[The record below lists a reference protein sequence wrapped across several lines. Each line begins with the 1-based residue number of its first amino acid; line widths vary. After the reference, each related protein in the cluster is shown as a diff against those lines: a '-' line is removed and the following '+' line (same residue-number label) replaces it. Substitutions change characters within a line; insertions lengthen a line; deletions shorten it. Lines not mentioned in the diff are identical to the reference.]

1 MIEAL
6 NVHYSYPN
14 KVEALKGVSLTIKDG
29 EFVAIMGQ
37 NGAGKSTFVKHF
49 NGLLKPSV
57 GTVKVNNVETTKT
70 SVATLARNVGFVF
83 QNPDHQLFSET
94 VEDEVAFALKNF
106 GFEKE
111 VIEKRIDWALNLL
124 SLTQYRKTSP
134 FLLSGGE
141 RKRVA
146 LASVLAW
153 DPETLV
159 LDEPTIGQDHEQK
172 EKLRQF
178 ILQMQTQGKTVVA
191 VTHDVEFVAEC
202 NPRVVLMKEGKIV
215 ADGMGNDILT
225 DPVLLEQASIVLP
238 QIAQVFTKLSA
249 LGLPKNIID
258 IYEAK
263 EIILKA
269 KERRGAMSV
278 FDGLRFRKVY
288 SPIHNLDPRIKFV
301 YVIAVFV
308 VAILFS
314 QIIPLLI
321 LFVMQIPFVLLARVQ
336 RQWLRSLRG
345 AAFLAAFIFIINV
358 ATTFFTTGYHLTA
371 AAIESAAASDP
382 ALRRACRIFQR
393 FLS

>member
-1 MIEAL
+1 VIEAE

-14 KVEALKGVSLTIKDG
+14 KVEALKGVSITIKDG

-49 NGLLKPSV
+49 NGLLKPSI
-57 GTVKVNNVETTKT
+57 GTVRANGVQTTKT

-94 VEDEVAFALKNF
+94 VEDEIAFALKNF
-106 GFEKE
+106 GFEPK
-111 VIEKRIDWALNLL
+111 VIEDRVTWALNLL

-153 DPETLV
+153 DPKTLI

-172 EKLRQF
+172 EILRQF
-178 ILQMQTQGKTVVA
+178 ILQLQSQGKTVVI
-191 VTHDVEFVAEC
+191 VTHDVEFVAES

-215 ADGMGNDILT
+215 ADGIGKDILT
-225 DPVLLEQASIVLP
+225 DPALLEMSSIVLP
-238 QIAQVFTKLSA
+238 QIAQLFMKLSP
-249 LGLPKNIID
+249 LGFPKNIID

-269 KERRGAMSV
+269 KES
-278 FDGLRFRKVY
+278 KN
-288 SPIHNLDPRIKFV
+288 PK
-301 YVIAVFV
+301 
-308 VAILFS
+308 
-314 QIIPLLI
+314 
-321 LFVMQIPFVLLARVQ
+321 
-336 RQWLRSLRG
+336 
-345 AAFLAAFIFIINV
+345 
-358 ATTFFTTGYHLTA
+358 
-371 AAIESAAASDP
+371 
-382 ALRRACRIFQR
+382 
-393 FLS
+393 

>member
-1 MIEAL
+1 MIVAED
-6 NVHYSYPN
+6 VHFSYPN

-37 NGAGKSTFVKHF
+37 NGAGKSTLVKHF
-49 NGLLKPSV
+49 NGLLKPTI
-57 GTVKVNNVETTKT
+57 GTVRVDGVETNKT

-94 VEDEVAFALKNF
+94 VEDEIAFALKNF
-106 GFEKE
+106 GFEPE
-111 VIEKRIDWALNLL
+111 VIEKRVTWALNLL
-124 SLTQYRKTSP
+124 ALTQYRKTSP

-153 DPETLV
+153 DPQMLI

-178 ILQMQTQGKTVVA
+178 IMQMQTQKKTVVI

-215 ADGMGNDILT
+215 ADGVGKEILT
-225 DPVLLEQASIVLP
+225 DPALLELSSIVLP
-238 QIAQVFTKLSA
+238 QIAQIFTKLSV
-249 LGLPKNIID
+249 LGLPKDIID

-269 KERRGAMSV
+269 QES
-278 FDGLRFRKVY
+278 GLRK
-288 SPIHNLDPRIKFV
+288 
-301 YVIAVFV
+301 
-308 VAILFS
+308 
-314 QIIPLLI
+314 
-321 LFVMQIPFVLLARVQ
+321 
-336 RQWLRSLRG
+336 
-345 AAFLAAFIFIINV
+345 
-358 ATTFFTTGYHLTA
+358 
-371 AAIESAAASDP
+371 
-382 ALRRACRIFQR
+382 
-393 FLS
+393 